1 MIKIFARENKNKILI
16 LSKYENINLK
26 YKEITGLI
34 DERKIDLLNSLLDEA
49 FIMCPINTI
58 FVQALMLK
66 IVEFIIYQDTESK
79 RSIFKLIID
88 NKNNN

>member
-1 MIKIFARENKNKILI
+1 MIKIFACENKNKILS

-26 YKEITGLI
+26 YKEITSLI

-58 FVQALMLK
+58 FV
-66 IVEFIIYQDTESK
+66 
-79 RSIFKLIID
+79 
-88 NKNNN
+88 

>member
-1 MIKIFARENKNKILI
+1 
-16 LSKYENINLK
+16 
-26 YKEITGLI
+26 
-34 DERKIDLLNSLLDEA
+34 
-49 FIMCPINTI
+49 
-58 FVQALMLK
+58 MLK